1 MILFWNQGWH
11 IEAGLRAVH
20 LSCKFQFLQELPRLI
35 DGQPGCFIFI
45 GSCME
50 SLKYLSG
57 NNSLFKEL
65 LAIFLL
71 FGIVPDCWKDIVP
84 EESFYF
90 LSFVL
95 QLENLIIVRMALI
108 SFIYMV

>member
-1 MILFWNQGWH
+1 
-11 IEAGLRAVH
+11 
-20 LSCKFQFLQELPRLI
+20 
-35 DGQPGCFIFI
+35 
-45 GSCME
+45 ME

-84 EESFYF
+84 EELFYF
-90 LSFVL
+90 LSFFL

-108 SFIYMV
+108 SFIHMVQEDASRENKLPMVIFLFSVTKI